1 MFLLILCI
9 LNLVLNSSNLSSS
22 GMGVHR
28 YLRDLMQGETKVA
41 KRRHEILVRFYDVS
55 SIRDTIQ
62 MVDIDDIEGNHV

>member
-1 MFLLILCI
+1 
-9 LNLVLNSSNLSSS
+9 
-22 GMGVHR
+22 MGVHR

-41 KRRHEILVRFYDVS
+41 KRRHEVLVRFYDVS